1 MVMLFWPPREM
12 VHQPKAW
19 KDLSRDERAD
29 LVARLYREHKSVR
42 KVADLL
48 DLGSSTVEE
57 YLTYGRVPQELRA
70 RFSMLSLEAFVRASR
85 RGGDLEQQLEKENVK
100 KVYNKS
106 RRRLRGIETQI
117 KLTREEI
124 ADITKTNGDKRK
136 LRGLI
141 NRLNKLLDKLDGL
154 DDAK

>member
-1 MVMLFWPPREM
+1 MNHSITLN
-12 VHQPKAW
+12 W
-19 KDLSRDERAD
+19 KDLSRDERTD
-29 LVARLYREHKSVR
+29 LVAQLYQKHKSVR

-48 DLGSSTVEE
+48 DLGPSTVEE
-57 YLTYGRVPQELRA
+57 YLIYGRVPQELRD

-85 RGGDLEQQLEKENVK
+85 RGRDLEQQLEKENIK
-100 KVYNKS
+100 KAYNKS
-106 RRRLRGIETQI
+106 RRRLRGIKTQI

-124 ADITKTNGDKRK
+124 ADNTESNGDKRE